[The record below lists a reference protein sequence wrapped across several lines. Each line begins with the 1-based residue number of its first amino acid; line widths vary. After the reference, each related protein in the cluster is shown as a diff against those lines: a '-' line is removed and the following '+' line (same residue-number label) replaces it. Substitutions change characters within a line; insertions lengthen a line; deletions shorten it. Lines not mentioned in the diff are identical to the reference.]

1 MWYVKFD
8 GDYVTEQFESIEDII
23 NFVEVTKYLS
33 DEFLG
38 GNISGVMWCQ
48 DEDAFVLEY
57 KNGLSTIVSNGEF
70 YYYRDDLSQWNSLN
84 NVKLYF

>member
-8 GDYVTEQFESIEDII
+8 GDYVTEQFESIEDVI
-23 NFVEVTKYLS
+23 NLVEVTKYLS

-38 GNISGVMWCQ
+38 GYISGVMWCQ

-70 YYYRDDLSQWNSLN
+70 YYYRDDLSQLDSLN

>member
-8 GDYVTEQFESIEDII
+8 GDYVTEQFEDIEDVI

-38 GNISGVMWCQ
+38 GYISGVMWCQ

-70 YYYRDDLSQWNSLN
+70 YYYRDDLSQLDSLN